1 MPMQEAMFLE
11 ICLICTFQVR
21 FSSIYTP
28 GDFVHSTC
36 FIELLSIEKDG
47 SLLKVFN
54 LFLKPININSV
65 FDLLRVSLFAD
76 KHSVILIRSL
86 FIFSS
91 RNAIS
96 LLAKVKWVS
105 SAYILGCESTRQFG
119 TSFTHSVGKTPD
131 TIDLSKIANRELVTR
146 SAHSW
151 RGHAEIFRSLDF

>member
-1 MPMQEAMFLE
+1 MPMQEAIFLE

-28 GDFVHSTC
+28 GDFVDSTC

-91 RNAIS
+91 RYAIS
-96 LLAKVKWVS
+96 LLAKVK
-105 SAYILGCESTRQFG
+105 
-119 TSFTHSVGKTPD
+119 
-131 TIDLSKIANRELVTR
+131 
-146 SAHSW
+146 
-151 RGHAEIFRSLDF
+151 